1 MPPNSLTLNKKKDIE
16 QEYEEFEKEGLD
28 IRGSKIDYRKGDELW
43 FQLVAGLPR
52 LGLDPE
58 RDTTHVSD
66 EELIKVLG
74 RMVQNKGYSY
84 KNAAVKQVRSL
95 AEELY
100 MPIYQ
105 VDSPPDEFIPES
117 FARALVSE
125 VCHGMPMNWSRY
137 AKGVWGRK
145 KGNKVEQQRREAI
158 PVIKYKPVGSQK
170 TFETRILAKLQ
181 RECREKFKDYR
192 DASRELKQIR
202 LKL

>member
-1 MPPNSLTLNKKKDIE
+1 
-16 QEYEEFEKEGLD
+16 
-28 IRGSKIDYRKGDELW
+28 
-43 FQLVAGLPR
+43 
-52 LGLDPE
+52 
-58 RDTTHVSD
+58 
-66 EELIKVLG
+66 
-74 RMVQNKGYSY
+74 MVQNKGYSY